1 MNGWIQ
7 EFQRQYQVVVYR
19 YEERPK
25 GFWLETSK
33 GTYFLYPVPLAFR
46 GKDNYVASMYEQMNS
61 RLLLPIPVDQEGRII
76 AQLGEQGGLVTYWPY
91 TEDERIDYALL
102 GHSLASFH
110 LTSAKRIK
118 RFDNKYRGWNTW
130 PRDWKKRVSLLPNFE
145 RVAAN
150 RAERNEADD
159 FDQFFLENFKYLYH
173 SGLSALA
180 YLQDSNYPLV
190 CKETKK
196 YGRLTYVHFG
206 PDQFV
211 SVQGRFYFADM
222 LSWIDD
228 MRVRD
233 IGQWIK
239 ADVREN
245 GWDPRRVY
253 PFLSA
258 YHQRSPLL
266 PEEFAIMYAM
276 FLLPG
281 RMIKKYEALYYQ
293 PSSIIGDNPE
303 VELFREETEI
313 LTPYSAYRELK
324 RNDVLLRE
332 FPGFVEDAFGVVIPT
347 VTF

>member
-1 MNGWIQ
+1 VSGWIQ
-7 EFQRQYQVVVYR
+7 EFQRQYQLVVYR
-19 YEERPK
+19 YEERTK
-25 GFWLETSK
+25 GYWLETSK
-33 GTYFLYPVPLAFR
+33 GVYFLYPVPLAFR
-46 GKDNYVASMYEQMNS
+46 GKDHYVASMYEQMNS
-61 RLLLPIPVDQEGRII
+61 RFLLPIQSVPQGSSF
-76 AQLGEQGGLVTYWPY
+76 AQIGEQSILVTHWPY
-91 TEDERIDYALL
+91 EEGERIDYALL

-118 RFDNKYRGWNTW
+118 RFNNKYRGWDTW
-130 PRDWKKRVSLLPNFE
+130 PRDWKKRVNLLPNFE
-145 RVAAN
+145 RIAAT
-150 RAERNEADD
+150 RVERKEADD
-159 FDQFFLENFKYLYH
+159 FDHFLLENFQYLYH
-173 SGLSALA
+173 SGRSALA
-180 YLQDSNYPLV
+180 YLQDCNYSLV

-196 YGRLTYVHFG
+196 YGRLSYIHFG

-211 SVQGRFYFADM
+211 TVQGRVYFADPF
-222 LSWIDD
+222 SWVDD

-239 ADVREN
+239 ADVREY

-281 RMIKKYEALYYQ
+281 RMIKKYDGLYDQ
-293 PSSIIGDNPE
+293 PSSFTGDNSE
-303 VELFREETEI
+303 VVLFREETEI
-313 LTPYSAYRELK
+313 LTPYGAYLELK

-332 FPGFVEDAFGVVIPT
+332 FPCFVEDAFGVVIPT

>member
-1 MNGWIQ
+1 VSGWIQ

-19 YEERPK
+19 YEERTN
-25 GFWLETSK
+25 GYWLETSK

-46 GKDNYVASMYEQMNS
+46 GKDQYVASMYEQMNS
-61 RLLLPIPVDQEGRII
+61 RFLLPIQGIPEGSSF
-76 AQLGEQGGLVTYWPY
+76 AQIGEQSIFVTHWPY
-91 TEDERIDYALL
+91 EEEERVDYALL

-118 RFDNKYRGWNTW
+118 RFDNKYRAWNTW
-130 PRDWKKRVSLLPNFE
+130 PRDWKKRVNLLPNFKRIAVTRVE
-145 RVAAN
+145 RK
-150 RAERNEADD
+150 EADD
-159 FDQFFLENFKYLYH
+159 FDRFFLENFQYLYH
-173 SGLSALA
+173 SGRSAIA
-180 YLQDSNYPLV
+180 YLQDCNYPLV

-196 YGRLTYVHFG
+196 FGRLAYIHFG

-211 SVQGRFYFADM
+211 TVQGRVYFTDPF
-222 LSWIDD
+222 SWVDD

-239 ADVREN
+239 ADVREH

-258 YHQRSPLL
+258 YHQCSPLI

-281 RMIKKYEALYYQ
+281 RVIKKYEGLYYQ
-293 PSSIIGDNPE
+293 PSSFTGDNLE

-313 LTPYSAYRELK
+313 MTPYGAYLELK

-332 FPGFVEDAFGVVIPT
+332 FPRFVEDAFGVVIPR